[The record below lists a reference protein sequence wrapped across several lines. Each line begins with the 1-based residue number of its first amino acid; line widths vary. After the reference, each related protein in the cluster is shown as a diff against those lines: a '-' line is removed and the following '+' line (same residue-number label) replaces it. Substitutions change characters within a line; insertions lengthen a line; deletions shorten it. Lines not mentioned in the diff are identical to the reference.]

1 MATTPTSPK
10 GDWRGNL
17 SLASRRYGDLF
28 RDRDASTL
36 LLAAVGSAIGDWLN
50 FVAVVIIASNIGG
63 GELAVGGALAIRFVP
78 RLIFQGPAGAL
89 VDRFPGRIL
98 LASSQMLMGVIAGS
112 FLLLERYREIWLL
125 FALVFLL
132 ESVYTIARP
141 AFAVQVL
148 RIVPAGRRSSA
159 NAVLGTG
166 LTGAQFV
173 GGWLG
178 GVLMSAWGDVP
189 LFVINGLS
197 FFVLAGVVLSVR
209 TNVAPHVDEAEATS
223 SPEIS
228 PHFTTPSGYAGLL
241 RVPDIRSFLAQQLS
255 ILLLI
260 QATVALFVARSIEL
274 NRVQSE
280 AGTLIS
286 MVGLGLILGS
296 ALGGIGVYLG
306 PTALVIVAAGE
317 LFSAAALVGF
327 GLVDTWPLAL
337 AALVGAG
344 IGSQISDI
352 AGMTYFQ
359 NHLPERVY
367 GRFLSLYLI
376 ALSTGGLVGSLL
388 GPLLNLRQSVGTSLL
403 IIAVPAIVSSCWL
416 WRIALIQTRARA
428 RDPRAD
434 SKSKRVSHRRMP
446 ESRR

>member
-1 MATTPTSPK
+1 
-10 GDWRGNL
+10 
-17 SLASRRYGDLF
+17 
-28 RDRDASTL
+28 
-36 LLAAVGSAIGDWLN
+36 
-50 FVAVVIIASNIGG
+50 
-63 GELAVGGALAIRFVP
+63 
-78 RLIFQGPAGAL
+78 
-89 VDRFPGRIL
+89 
-98 LASSQMLMGVIAGS
+98 
-112 FLLLERYREIWLL
+112 
-125 FALVFLL
+125 
-132 ESVYTIARP
+132 
-141 AFAVQVL
+141 VQVL

-178 GVLMSAWGDVP
+178 AVLMSAWGDVP

-209 TNVAPHVDEAEATS
+209 TNVAPHVDEAEATP

-228 PHFTTPSGYAGLL
+228 PHFTAPSGYAGLL

-260 QATVALFVARSIEL
+260 QATVALFVARSIEM
-274 NRVQSE
+274 NRDQYE
-280 AGTLIS
+280 TGTLIS

-306 PTALVIVAAGE
+306 PTALVIVAAAE
-317 LFSAAALVGF
+317 LISAFALVGF

-367 GRFLSLYLI
+367 GRFLSLYLM

-403 IIAVPAIVSSCWL
+403 IIAVPAVASSCWL

-428 RDPRAD
+428 TDPRAD
-434 SKSKRVSHRRMP
+434 AKGKRVSRRRMP